1 MKYEEAVE
9 LRRKSLSL
17 IGSIDSK
24 GFKIGEIIIVPAD
37 EKERKLF
44 FDSYLFNY
52 DFQASIQPFTDSQV
66 EVWTLDLDYLM
77 KANIV
82 FYNKI
87 G

>member
-1 MKYEEAVE
+1 MKYEDALE
-9 LRRKSLSL
+9 LRKNSLNL

-52 DFQASIQPFTDSQV
+52 DFQAAIMPFTDSEV
-66 EVWTLDLDYLM
+66 EVWALDLDYLR
-77 KANIV
+77 KASIV
-82 FYNKI
+82 FYNRL